1 MDPIF
6 MAAVLFITPALQ
18 FVVVDLAWR
27 KTDRQNVEIKD
38 VVSTGAAAHKYCA
51 EDLVG
56 KTNQTKRD
64 LLQTMPCCKVRFDT
78 Q

>member
-18 FVVVDLAWR
+18 FVVVELDGRLIARALKSKMLSLLVQQLINIALKIW
-27 KTDRQNVEIKD
+27 
-38 VVSTGAAAHKYCA
+38 VVKQRETF
-51 EDLVG
+51 
-56 KTNQTKRD
+56 
-64 LLQTMPCCKVRFDT
+64 CK